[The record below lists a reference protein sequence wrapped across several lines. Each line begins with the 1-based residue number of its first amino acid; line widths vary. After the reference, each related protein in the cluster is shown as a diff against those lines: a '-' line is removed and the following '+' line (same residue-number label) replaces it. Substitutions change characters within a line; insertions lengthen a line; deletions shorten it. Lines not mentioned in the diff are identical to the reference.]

1 VGFVKLLEDFG
12 DTIGPKSWDH
22 NPELLQFTDYW
33 QARFMELSPLARA
46 AATYRFLEG
55 FYQYNKET
63 GKVKET
69 KNRRVLP
76 PVSSNEVFS
85 VLDGPIVAKYLAHYN
100 TLINDVDA
108 RQQDPG
114 TFTSYIQADN
124 LVKKICR

>member
-1 VGFVKLLEDFG
+1 MG

-22 NPELLQFTDYW
+22 NPELLKFTDYW

-55 FYQYNKET
+55 FYQYNQET

-85 VLDGPIVAKYLAHYN
+85 VLDGSIVAKYLAHYN
-100 TLINDVDA
+100 MLINDVDA

-124 LVKKICR
+124 LVKKVCR